1 MSDPYEEL
9 GHEPEPDA
17 TTEVPREALT
27 ERRRGGAAFP
37 AEPFRGH
44 EPLVE
49 DDPVK
54 VNTFWLDAR
63 LAVTPAGVAYAAH
76 EDHSDEVMLLL
87 LSEGAAGDAAARAR
101 FSGEINAMHI
111 DTVVARGGDGQDEGR
126 MGVRFRP
133 EEDSPELENL
143 PPAAPWVA
151 LAFDGSAAAVAEARR
166 VLNAVDLEKAA
177 PISKPSG
184 PGFQLPW
191 IHQTGVG
198 RTRVWPL
205 AWPARRDQAGWI
217 SIFTSWLLMLL
228 IAALGLLLAI
238 LVFQNAPLVSPPAP
252 IPSKASDGGSGSGSP
267 QSGSPQSGSPQSGDP
282 SGPPKTDHTH
292 EPTMGEPDASESGG
306 GGEPTVNRRL

>member
-9 GHEPEPDA
+9 GPEPEPDA

-27 ERRRGGAAFP
+27 ERRRGGVAFP
-37 AEPFRGH
+37 EEPFRGH

-54 VNTFWLDAR
+54 INSFWLDAR

-133 EEDSPELENL
+133 EEDSPHLENL
-143 PPAAPWVA
+143 PPAAPWAA

-166 VLNAVDLEKAA
+166 VLNAVDLETAT

-205 AWPARRDQAGWI
+205 AWPVRKDQAGWI
-217 SIFTSWLLMLL
+217 SLFTSWLLMLL

-267 QSGSPQSGSPQSGDP
+267 QSGSPQSGEP

-292 EPTMGEPDASESGG
+292 EPTMGEPDESESDG

>member
-1 MSDPYEEL
+1 MSEPNDEL
-9 GHEPEPDA
+9 GPEPDA
-17 TTEVPREALT
+17 TTEVPRDALI

-37 AEPFRGH
+37 DEPFRAY
-44 EPLVE
+44 EPLLD

-143 PPAAPWVA
+143 PPAAPWAA
-151 LAFDGSAAAVAEARR
+151 LAFDGSAVAVAEARR
-166 VLNAVDLEKAA
+166 VLNAVDLETAA

-205 AWPARRDQAGWI
+205 AWPARRDQAGWF

-267 QSGSPQSGSPQSGDP
+267 QSGSPQSGDP

-292 EPTMGEPDASESGG
+292 EPTMGEPDEPESDG

>member
-1 MSDPYEEL
+1 M
-9 GHEPEPDA
+9 
-17 TTEVPREALT
+17 
-27 ERRRGGAAFP
+27 
-37 AEPFRGH
+37 
-44 EPLVE
+44 
-49 DDPVK
+49 
-54 VNTFWLDAR
+54 
-63 LAVTPAGVAYAAH
+63 AYAAH

-133 EEDSPELENL
+133 EEDSPHLEDL
-143 PPAAPWVA
+143 PPAAPWAA

-166 VLNAVDLEKAA
+166 VLNAVDLETAT

-205 AWPARRDQAGWI
+205 AWPVRKDQAGWI

-252 IPSKASDGGSGSGSP
+252 IPSQASEGGSGSGSP
-267 QSGSPQSGSPQSGDP
+267 QSGSPTSGDP

-292 EPTMGEPDASESGG
+292 EPTMGEPDESESDG